1 MFVITRLEGG
11 RASVFISFLS
21 QERRRQLELPGLFSK
36 LTNFRQ
42 KNSQVEEERSYGH
55 LGGTVGTL
63 TRQTGTLTRYH
74 KDSEQFYY
82 GPMKN
87 LQESDRDMSS
97 SSPVL
102 LEMYDHVKVTT
113 DTSFINYG
121 NVLLIT
127 QLSGQVS
134 LMTIHLI
141 F

>member
-1 MFVITRLEGG
+1 MLMC
-11 RASVFISFLS
+11 LLP

-42 KNSQVEEERSYGH
+42 KNNQTEEERSYGQ
-55 LGGTVGTL
+55 LGTL

-74 KDSEQFYY
+74 GDPDQLYY

-102 LEMYDHVKVTT
+102 LEMYDHVKVSSVL
-113 DTSFINYG
+113 TSQFSLHAGNRFLEIFI
-121 NVLLIT
+121 I
-127 QLSGQVS
+127 
-134 LMTIHLI
+134 
-141 F
+141 